1 MKFRKKPDEIEAV
14 QFTGKHS
21 LVDIIEMLGAQDHAW
36 YYSEDHNTLKMP
48 HGKTYVLANKGDWII
63 KDGTKFYSCSKQAFG
78 LLYEPVTCSNPCA
91 ICGKEMVQV
100 DLDLWKCPNYPH
112 SGDECADDFVFSS
125 KEPSTSKHCLET
137 GCKKCEHCEAGPTS
151 SKFKKGCYFY
161 ETINKKQPAEEPTT
175 VDPSATSDLYCVGC
189 GKPKV
194 LCLGGTTGC
203 NG

>member
-1 MKFRKKPDEIEAV
+1 MKFRTKPDEIEAV

-21 LVDIIEMLGAQDHAW
+21 LVDIIDALDAHNQNW
-36 YYSEDHNTLKMP
+36 YYSEISETLRIE
-48 HGKTYVLANKGDWII
+48 HGGIGAIANKGDWII
-63 KDGTKFYSCSKQAFG
+63 RKGNHFYPCDKVAFE
-78 LLYEPVTCSNPCA
+78 LLYEPVTCSNPCG

-100 DLDLWKCPNYPH
+100 DLDIWKCPNYPH
-112 SGDECADDFVFSS
+112 SEDECADDFVFSS

-161 ETINKKQPAEEPTT
+161 ESINKKQSTVEPIT
-175 VDPSATSDLYCVGC
+175 VDPIATSELYCDGC

-194 LCLGGTTGC
+194 LCLGGTSGC
-203 NG
+203 N